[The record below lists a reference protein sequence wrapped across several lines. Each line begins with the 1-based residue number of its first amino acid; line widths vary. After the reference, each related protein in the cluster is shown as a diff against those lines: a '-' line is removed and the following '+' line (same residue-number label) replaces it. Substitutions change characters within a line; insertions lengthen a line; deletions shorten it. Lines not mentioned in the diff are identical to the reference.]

1 MLFHS
6 FGFFVFFC
14 VVFAVFWTLRSHR
27 ARMGW
32 LLLASCVFYGTWNPW
47 LILLILFTAS
57 VDYVIA
63 LRLMREESPAVRR
76 ALLALSICMSLSLL
90 AFFKYAR
97 FLADTVITGLNLAGT
112 HLASPLWQIVLPLA
126 ISFYTF
132 ETISYVVDVYRRRIP
147 AERNVIDYALY
158 IMFFPHLIAGPI
170 VRPGFFLPQVRRL
183 KRFDWAR
190 MQLGAQFFLRGL
202 FKKAVL
208 ADQLAAIIDPVF
220 KTPAIYSTPMLWL
233 AVPCYA
239 AQIYCDFSGYTDM
252 AIGAAHTFG
261 FKLPQNFNRP
271 YFADS
276 IGEFWRRW
284 HITLSSWLRD
294 YVYIPLGGSRGSPA
308 RTYRNIVLT
317 FALCG
322 LWHGAAWQYVI
333 FGLYHGVLLS
343 IERAFPLPSSFNAPL
358 FHPLKVAR
366 TFFLL
371 LIGVVIFRAH
381 AITDAWL
388 MLEHMV
394 IPVAGQTLSPDL
406 IRLGLV
412 VLAVVFAGHALGT
425 MPGLP
430 RLARRIP
437 PVAMGVALACF
448 FLLIQMLIP
457 AESAAF
463 VYFQF

>member
-6 FGFFVFFC
+6 FGFFLFFC
-14 VVFAVFWTLRSHR
+14 IVFAVFWTLRSHR

-32 LLLASCVFYGTWNPW
+32 LLAASCVFYGTWNPW
-47 LILLILFTAS
+47 LISLILFTAA

-63 LRLMREESPAVRR
+63 LRLMTEESPARR
-76 ALLALSICMSLSLL
+76 RGLLAISICMSVGLL

-97 FLADTVITGLNLAGT
+97 FLADNVITGLNLAGT
-112 HLASPLWQIVLPLA
+112 HIESPMWQIVLPLG

-132 ETISYVVDVYRRRIP
+132 ETISYVVDVYRRRIA

-170 VRPGFFLPQVRRL
+170 VRPGFFLPQIKRL

-190 MQLGAQFFLRGL
+190 LQLGAQYFLRGL

-208 ADQLAAIIDPVF
+208 ADQLSAIVDPVF
-220 KTPAIYSTPMLWL
+220 KTPALYSTEMLWL

-252 AIGAAHTFG
+252 AIGAAHAFG
-261 FKLPQNFNRP
+261 FKLPRNFNLP
-271 YFADS
+271 YFANS

-294 YVYIPLGGSRGSPA
+294 YIYIPLGGSRGGPA

-322 LWHGAAWQYVI
+322 LWHGAAWQYVV

-343 IERAFPLPSSFNAPL
+343 IERAFPLPRYFDRPL

-366 TFFLL
+366 TFLLL

-381 AITDAWL
+381 TISDAWL
-388 MLEHMV
+388 MLQHMAV
-394 IPVAGQTLSPDL
+394 PVAGKNLSPNL
-406 IRLGLV
+406 VCLGLV
-412 VLAVVFAGHALGT
+412 VLALVFAGHALGT
-425 MPGLP
+425 FKNLP
-430 RLARRIP
+430 RVTRRIP
-437 PVAMGVALACF
+437 PVVMGIALACF
-448 FLLIQMLIP
+448 FLLIQLLIP